1 MRSLQR
7 HHSTFVLLLLALLLP
22 PSGAFAQAAAT
33 GGSAFKRKVIE
44 AHRHEVTVSST
55 VAVGKRFAQWQ
66 ESNDIL
72 HRNADIRGQ
81 GLTVEQII
89 AYDVLGQHTP
99 DLTVRWDDRKTPIFI
114 EGQPLQRSHSTLA
127 AGNPHHAT
135 VRAFLAAFS
144 PLLGMQAGD
153 ETVVLSSDRRD
164 ETGRTHLRYQ
174 QLRDGIPI
182 HGKEMVFGIRP
193 NGDLDLFMGRIVP
206 DVLPGVGSFELQ
218 SDDAIAAARHAI
230 DGRSAGE
237 TPSLPPFLLEG
248 DGVATAERCWYDEG
262 ARLRAA
268 YNVELHP
275 NLLERWQVMV
285 DAADGSVIRA
295 FNAVCAD
302 GPQKATATDL
312 HGTQQT
318 IDTYLHQGSNYLID
332 ASRAMFVAAGSVFPD
347 RTFGTITTLNANNS
361 DLQLV
366 AHFQSADNTWA
377 DASSVSAHHHA
388 GIVYEYFRGT
398 HGRNSID
405 DNGSSILSI
414 VNVTSGGAGMDN
426 AFWNGRLMAYGNG
439 NQFFTPLAKAL
450 DIAAH
455 EMTHGVTEHSAGLEY
470 IGQSGALNEAFSDIF
485 AAMVD
490 RDDWQ
495 LAEDVTK
502 TSEEFPGGAM
512 RSMEDPHNSASPG
525 KAGWQPKHMDEYQNL
540 PESVDNGGVHVN
552 SGIVNHSAYL
562 LAQQIGREKAE
573 RIFYHAL
580 TTKLTRQSQFIDY
593 RLAIIRSA
601 QELYGSAEA
610 DACATACDAVG
621 ITDGTGSDRPDD
633 WSPVEGIDRMLFTNT
648 DPSFPAPL
656 WIAVPPA
663 TGDQD
668 FRSVS
673 FTGVWSRPS
682 ISDDGSVAVFVSDA
696 FNIHAI
702 SLVGDPNEQV
712 LDNSGIWNSIALSR
726 DQNRLAVTTISL
738 NPQIYIIDLSG
749 PAPVA
754 KSFEVIT
761 PNYTDDPVPNAAR
774 FVDAMEFALDGE
786 RLLFDTY
793 NEFEVGGSSY
803 GFWDINIM
811 DVWDRTADAYGS
823 GHMERI
829 FPQDPGMNLGNP
841 TFAKTKPTV
850 IAFDAQF
857 PLDGEAFVYALDFLD
872 GEPKPVAQLPGNTV
886 GFPNYSAT
894 DGLLSF
900 VYSDQT
906 LDVIYNVSMRE
917 DGVTASGNPQ
927 GFIAGGI
934 WPLWFRSGQRPVSV
948 SPPPAAAEG
957 VLLDQNYPNPFN
969 PSTTLR
975 YELAAGSTVTLTVHD
990 ALGRHVATLVDG
1002 WRDAG
1007 SHLAIWNGRAT
1018 AGMLMPSGTLM
1029 PSGIYF
1035 ARIQAN
1041 GSVRTRPMHLMK

>member
-1 MRSLQR
+1 MRFLHR
-7 HHSTFVLLLLALLLP
+7 HLPSTAFLLLAWLLP
-22 PSGAFAQAAAT
+22 VSGLLAQSNAAA
-33 GGSAFKRKVIE
+33 GAAFKHQVVE
-44 AHRHEVTVSST
+44 AHRQDVTVPST
-55 VAVGKRFAQWQ
+55 AALGQRFARWQ
-66 ESNDIL
+66 ESNEIL
-72 HRNADIRGQ
+72 RRHAAVRGR
-81 GLTVEQII
+81 GLAVEQIL
-89 AYDVLGQHTP
+89 AYDRLAYETP
-99 DLTVRWDDRKTPIFI
+99 GLSVSWDNRGAPIFI
-114 EGQPLQRSHSTLA
+114 EGKPLQRSRSTIA

-153 ETVVLSSDRRD
+153 ETIALSREHRD
-164 ETGRTHLRYQ
+164 ETGRTHLRYV
-174 QLRDGIPI
+174 QLRDGIPV
-182 HGKEMVFGIRP
+182 HGKEMIFGLMP
-193 NGDLDLFMGRIVP
+193 NGDLDLYIGRTAP
-206 DVLPGVGSFELQ
+206 DALPVIGAFDLRADEAIEAARR
-218 SDDAIAAARHAI
+218 AIA
-230 DGRSAGE
+230 DRSMGE

-248 DGVATAERCWYDEG
+248 DGAATAERRWFDEG
-262 ARLRAA
+262 TKLRAV

-275 NLLERWQVMV
+275 NLLERWQVTI

-312 HGTQQT
+312 HGAAQT

-332 ASRAMFVAAGSVFPD
+332 ASRAMFAASKSVFPN

-366 AHFQSADNTWA
+366 AHFQSADNTWT
-377 DASSVSAHHHA
+377 DASAVSAHHHA

-405 DNGSSILSI
+405 DRGGNIISV
-414 VNVTSGGAGMDN
+414 VNVTSGGAAMDN

-439 NQFFTPLAKAL
+439 SQYFTPLAKAL
-450 DIAAH
+450 DVAAH

-470 IGQSGALNEAFSDIF
+470 LGQSGALNEAFSDIF

-490 RDDWQ
+490 RDDWL

-502 TSEEFPGGAM
+502 TSDEFPAGAM
-512 RSMEDPHNSASPG
+512 RSMEDPHNAATPG
-525 KAGWQPKHMDEYQNL
+525 KAGWQPKHMNEYQDL
-540 PESVDNGGVHVN
+540 PSSVDNGGVHVN

-562 LAQQIGREKAE
+562 LAQQIGRDKAE
-573 RIFYHAL
+573 KVFYNAL
-580 TTKLTRQSQFIDY
+580 TTKLTRQAQFIDY

-601 QELYGSAEA
+601 QELYGAAEA
-610 DACATACDAVG
+610 DACAAACDAVG

-633 WSPVEGIDRMLFTNT
+633 WAPVEGIDRMLFTNT

-682 ISDDGSVAVFVSDA
+682 ISDDGSVAVFVSDE

-738 NPQIYIIDLSG
+738 NPEIFLIDLSG

-754 KSFEVIT
+754 RSFEVAT
-761 PNYTDDPVPNAAR
+761 PNYTGDPVPNAAR
-774 FVDAMEFALDGE
+774 FVDAMEFSLDDE
-786 RLLFDTY
+786 KLLFDTY
-793 NEFEVGGSSY
+793 NEIAVGGAAY
-803 GFWDINIM
+803 GFWDINVM
-811 DVWDRTADAYGS
+811 DVWDRTTDDYGS
-823 GHMERI
+823 GHMERV
-829 FPQDPGMNLGNP
+829 FPQDPAMNLGNP
-841 TFAKTKPTV
+841 SFAKTKPTV
-850 IAFDAQF
+850 IAFDVQF
-857 PLDGEAFVYALDFLD
+857 PLDGESYVYALDFLD

-886 GFPNYSAT
+886 GYPNYSAT

-900 VYSDQT
+900 VYSDPA
-906 LDVIYNVSMRE
+906 LDVIYNVSMEE

-927 GFIAGGI
+927 GFIAGGV

-948 SPPPAAAEG
+948 SAPRAMAET
-957 VLLDQNYPNPFN
+957 VQLDQNYPNPFN

-975 YELAAGSTVTLTVHD
+975 YVLPEGGTLTLTVHD
-990 ALGRHVATLVDG
+990 ALGRNVATLVDG
-1002 WRDAG
+1002 WRDGGTYIAV
-1007 SHLAIWNGRAT
+1007 WNGRDAD
-1018 AGMLMPSGTLM
+1018 GLPMPSGM
-1029 PSGIYF
+1029 YF

-1041 GSVRTRPMHLMK
+1041 GSMQTRPMHLLK